1 MDGPLA
7 TANAALSDGAARAPA
22 SPDQIGRVSVVGGAQ
37 ATVELHP
44 RAVTGEQ
51 PTVGKFMGMVGG
63 KGLMIGLI
71 TEVAEEPLGG
81 SGLSQYYRNL
91 ARLDL
96 IGEIQFDSSGSQRFQ
111 RGITEYPNI
120 GDGAKLLNDAE
131 LSMIYGAADNDH
143 AHIGDLQQN
152 PDIGVQIDI
161 DHLVSRHFAVLG
173 ATGVGKS
180 SGVAIILQQI
190 LATRPN
196 LRIFLVDPHNEY
208 GPCFGDKAQ
217 VLTPRN
223 LRLPFWL
230 FNFEEIVDVF
240 FGARPGVEEEV
251 EILADVIPLAK
262 SAYLQYKAGP
272 ASPLS
277 KRKDPRDAGFTADT
291 PVPYRIEDLLNVL
304 DERMGKL
311 ENRTSRVTYHR
322 LISRIQ
328 TIRNHPRYA
337 FMFENANIGGDTM
350 ADILSHL
357 FRLPPQGVPM
367 TILQLAG
374 FPAEVID
381 SVVSVLC
388 RMAFDFGLWSDG
400 VAPLLF
406 VCEEAHRYAPADKK
420 IGFGP
425 TRRALSRIAKEGRKY
440 GVFLGLVTQRPAEI
454 DPTIISQCSTF
465 FVMRLAND
473 RDQHLIR
480 SAVSDAAANLLSFI
494 PSLGTRE
501 VFTFGQ
507 GVAMPTRMRF
517 KELPPDVRPNSEAS
531 GNTRSDGGNTLERE
545 LIGAVIE
552 RWRSASMSQRSDE
565 LAADFSSLEAPPL
578 QPVAP
583 PPIAAPAPA
592 VLAPTA
598 TAPAARPPQAP
609 LPTAPAPAARVP
621 QSPPPP
627 QSPRGPQTPP
637 PSSRGEALRS
647 SLLRKP
653 LDVTVGAGAPAP
665 APRPA
670 PAPGGT
676 PQNVSPPGYP
686 PRLR

>member
-1 MDGPLA
+1 
-7 TANAALSDGAARAPA
+7 
-22 SPDQIGRVSVVGGAQ
+22 
-37 ATVELHP
+37 
-44 RAVTGEQ
+44 
-51 PTVGKFMGMVGG
+51 
-63 KGLMIGLI
+63 
-71 TEVAEEPLGG
+71 
-81 SGLSQYYRNL
+81 
-91 ARLDL
+91 
-96 IGEIQFDSSGSQRFQ
+96 
-111 RGITEYPNI
+111 
-120 GDGAKLLNDAE
+120 
-131 LSMIYGAADNDH
+131 MIYGAADGDH

-152 PDIGVQIDI
+152 PDIGVHIDI

-190 LATRPN
+190 LAARPN

-240 FGARPGVEEEV
+240 FGGRPGVEEEV

-291 PVPYRIEDLLNVL
+291 PVPYRIEDLINLL

-311 ENRTSRVTYHR
+311 ENRTSRVIYHK

-328 TIRNHPRYA
+328 TFRNHPRYA

-350 ADILSHL
+350 ADTLSHL

-501 VFTFGQ
+501 VFTFGS

-517 KELPPDVRPNSEAS
+517 KELPPELRPNSEAA
-531 GNTRSDGGNTLERE
+531 GNTRSDAGNSLERG
-545 LIGAVIE
+545 LIGTVIE
-552 RWRSASMSQRSDE
+552 RWRTASMSQRAGDE
-565 LAADFSSLEAPPL
+565 LTADFSGLEAPPL
-578 QPVAP
+578 AAGQPRSRAGRAGRTCRARAARATAAGATGAHAGAALTARRSAALQPVAQ
-583 PPIAAPAPA
+583 
-592 VLAPTA
+592 
-598 TAPAARPPQAP
+598 AARCDHRRRR
-609 LPTAPAPAARVP
+609 AR
-621 QSPPPP
+621 SP
-627 QSPRGPQTPP
+627 
-637 PSSRGEALRS
+637 
-647 SLLRKP
+647 
-653 LDVTVGAGAPAP
+653 GA

-670 PAPGGT
+670 RRPPSGGA
-676 PQNVSPPGYP
+676 PQNLSPPGYP
-686 PRLR
+686 PRYQRDATTLLPSDQIDQRRQAAVAGRLRRSRRRIRAPRSRRSRRTPSPTVRAYRDFPSCAGRRSCIQAAWAHSPRAATARPASAPS